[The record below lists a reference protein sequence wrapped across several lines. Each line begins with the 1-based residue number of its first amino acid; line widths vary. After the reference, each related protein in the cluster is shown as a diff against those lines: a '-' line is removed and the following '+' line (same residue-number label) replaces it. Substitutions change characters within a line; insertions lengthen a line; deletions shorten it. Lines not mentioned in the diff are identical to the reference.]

1 MVIFVAIAIAAL
13 LGVTLLPQYWVR
25 RTIERHGTDRPDL
38 PGTGGE
44 LARHLLDRFG
54 LQSVPVET
62 TELGDHYDPDDKVVR
77 LATGHFDGRSL
88 SAVAIAAHEV
98 GHALQDAAG
107 ERLLAWRQRLAK
119 LAAFTDRAAGVFF
132 IAAPF
137 LAILARTPLA
147 LAVLLGIGVA
157 LLGVRVVVT
166 LITLPVELDA
176 SFRKAL
182 PILDEGGYLP
192 PSDMPAARSLLRA
205 AAFTYLA
212 SALMTL
218 IDLARWIRLLR

>member
-1 MVIFVAIAIAAL
+1 MPILIGLAVLAILAA
-13 LGVTLLPQYWVR
+13 VVLPQFWVR
-25 RTIERHGTDRPDL
+25 RTIARHARDRPDL

-54 LQSVPVET
+54 LTSVKVDRSET
-62 TELGDHYDPDDKVVR
+62 GDHYDPAARTVR
-77 LATGHFDGRSL
+77 LTDAHLAGRSL
-88 SAVAIAAHEV
+88 SAVAVAAHEV
-98 GHALQDAAG
+98 GHAIQHANG

-119 LAAFTDRAAGVFF
+119 FASWTDRAAGVFF

-147 LAVLLGIGVA
+147 LAALVGTGIA

-166 LITLPVELDA
+166 LITLPVEFDA

-182 PILDEGGYLP
+182 PILKDGGYLDE
-192 PSDMPAARSLLRA
+192 SDLPAARSVLRA
-205 AAFTYLA
+205 AALTYVA
-212 SALMTL
+212 AALVTL
-218 IDLARWIRLLR
+218 VDLARWIRLLR